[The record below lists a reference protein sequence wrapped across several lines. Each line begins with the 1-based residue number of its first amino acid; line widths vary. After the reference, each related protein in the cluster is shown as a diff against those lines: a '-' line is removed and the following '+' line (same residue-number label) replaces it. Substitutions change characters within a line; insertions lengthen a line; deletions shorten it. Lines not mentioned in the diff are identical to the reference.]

1 MFSNPFL
8 LAVVSR
14 LTGLILGVLCC
25 ILAIMIVMDLYGQRG
40 KHMPS
45 DEDLEQMWLWYEAE
59 YGEGQND

>member
-8 LAVVSR
+8 LAVVSM

-25 ILAIMIVMDLYGQRG
+25 ILAIMIVMDLHSQSSD
-40 KHMPS
+40 MPS
-45 DEDLEQMWLWYEAE
+45 EEDLYQMCLWYEAE